1 MNVYKRR
8 EAESRYLLAIFGVLF
23 LFVASCL
30 CIYFLFKGIPSS
42 FLLSTFVSASYPL
55 FAPVETVPICSAF
68 W

>member
-1 MNVYKRR
+1 MNVYKCT

-23 LFVASCL
+23 VFVASCL
-30 CIYFLFKGIPSS
+30 CILLFKGIPSS

-55 FAPVETVPICSAF
+55 FTPVETVPICSSF